1 MFLDEFKGTYV
12 TIYAYFCLSI
22 GITTWTDKDNDLVVF
37 RIFDYAQ
44 RIIVSNYFR
53 FMTLSS
59 NYCNEVEQ
67 IVIYIYIYLEFI
79 IECRYGFLLHI
90 QLILNFGK
98 CINHCGCSTAN
109 VKMWSSQASI
119 QIEKIGKTHQSFSGS
134 THHHKNENNRE
145 WWFS

>member
-1 MFLDEFKGTYV
+1 MMETEMFLDEFKGAYV
-12 TIYAYFCLSI
+12 TEYAYFCLSI
-22 GITTWTDKDNDLVVF
+22 GITTWADKDNDLVVF
-37 RIFDYAQ
+37 RIFDYVQ
-44 RIIVSNYFR
+44 GIIVSNYFR

-59 NYCNEVEQ
+59 NY
-67 IVIYIYIYLEFI
+67 IYMYLEFI

-98 CINHCGCSTAN
+98 CINHCGCSMAN
-109 VKMWSSQASI
+109 VKMWTSQASI
-119 QIEKIGKTHQSFSGS
+119 QIEKIGKTHQSSSGS